1 MNEPL
6 AIYLSYYSTFIEF
19 VRPAIIA
26 TIVIGLWIAL
36 RRTRLASDARL
47 STWLAVAIP
56 LIAWFATI
64 WSIALTGALQAQAG
78 ALSFLPFALVLPISI
93 GLVSIMRSERIA
105 AALDAV
111 SPAWLIGLQVYR
123 VLGGNFVVLWALGGS
138 IPREFAFPAGFGD
151 MLVGVLALPVAFW
164 VASGSAR
171 GHTAGVTWNILGI
184 SDLVL
189 AISLGFLSSPGPFQI
204 IALDRP
210 NILATSY
217 PTVMTPAFTVPLS
230 LILHGVSLW
239 QLRRRAGSRDDLAFA
254 QAR

>member
-1 MNEPL
+1 MSEPL
-6 AIYLSYYSTFIEF
+6 AIYLSFYTTFIEL
-19 VRPAIIA
+19 VRPAIVA
-26 TIVIGLWIAL
+26 AIVIGLWIAL
-36 RRTRLASDARL
+36 GRARLGSDAQL

-56 LIAWFATI
+56 LFAWFATI

-78 ALSFLPFALVLPISI
+78 AFPFLPFALVLPIAI
-93 GLVSIMRSERIA
+93 GLVLIMRSERIA
-105 AALDAV
+105 AALDSA
-111 SPAWLIGLQVYR
+111 SPAWLIGMQVYR
-123 VLGGNFVVLWALGGS
+123 VFGGNFVVLWAVGGS
-138 IPREFAFPAGFGD
+138 IPREFAFSAGFGD
-151 MLVGVLALPVAFW
+151 MLIGVLALPAAFW

-171 GHTAGVTWNILGI
+171 GYTAGVAWNILGM

-217 PTVMTPAFTVPLS
+217 PTVMTPAFAVPLS

-239 QLRRRAGSRDDLAFA
+239 QLRRRAGSREGLAFA
-254 QAR
+254 QAK